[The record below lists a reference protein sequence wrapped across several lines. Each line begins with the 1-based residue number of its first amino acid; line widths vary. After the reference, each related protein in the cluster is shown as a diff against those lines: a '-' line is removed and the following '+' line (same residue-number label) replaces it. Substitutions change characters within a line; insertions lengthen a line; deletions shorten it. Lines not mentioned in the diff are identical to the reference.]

1 MNKFLIA
8 IFALLLLL
16 GSSGRTWAQTPAVL
30 DGGRP
35 QLTRTEL
42 QEMLGRVEQLSGSA
56 DVSAEIRSQAGREAA
71 TIRSRLE
78 TGDLRVG
85 DQVALV
91 VEGEQALTETFTVR
105 PGQILTL
112 PGIGDIS
119 VAGVLRSELQGH
131 MATALSRYIQD
142 PVVHAESLVRVT
154 ITGQVARPGFYGV
167 RPEQLLSDAI
177 MEAGGPAAGANLE
190 AIHIE
195 RAGEQIWSGAYLQ
208 MALAEGRT
216 LDQLSLRAGDQIVV
230 PARRQGAG
238 MAMLGVVTGALSSI
252 AILVTMLR

>member
-1 MNKFLIA
+1 MNRFLIGIIA
-8 IFALLLLL
+8 VLLLL
-16 GSSGRTWAQTPAVL
+16 GSSAGILAQAPTGF

-35 QLTRTEL
+35 QLTRPEL
-42 QEMLGRVEQLSGSA
+42 QELLGRVEHLAQSDDASA
-56 DVSAEIRSQAGREAA
+56 AIRDQARREAE
-71 TIRSRLE
+71 TVRSRLQ

-131 MATALSRYIQD
+131 MTTALARYIQN

-177 MEAGGPAAGANLE
+177 MEAGGPAGGANLE

-195 RAGEQIWSGAYLQ
+195 RAGERIWSGEYLQ

-230 PARRQGAG
+230 PARKQGVG
-238 MAMLGVVTGALSSI
+238 MAMLGVITGTLSSI